1 VEKRKLVKHAS
12 VLRNYKGSLVA
23 ALGYHIYSCLDAP
36 CIAAASSF
44 DDLCDLI
51 AEDSLIDL
59 NKIKAEQ
66 CCLIWGVV
74 HEIEDLPYELDRDQT
89 ILVYLNGIEA
99 FEYIIMTSA
108 IAQIEYFIR
117 QDPSKDLSCMVAI
130 VGWRKTKDAVEVFL
144 NRAHNLRFRYEHE
157 KNMLSGQ
164 DMRE

>member
-1 VEKRKLVKHAS
+1 MERRKLVKHAS
-12 VLRNYKGSLVA
+12 LLRNYKGELIAVI
-23 ALGYHIYSCLDAP
+23 GYNIYNCLDAP
-36 CIAAASSF
+36 YIAAADSF

-66 CCLIWGVV
+66 CCLMWGVV
-74 HEIEDLPYELDRDQT
+74 HEIEDLPYELGRDQT

-99 FEYIIMTSA
+99 FERVLMTSA
-108 IAQIEYFIR
+108 IAQIESFIR

-130 VGWRKTKDAVEVFL
+130 VGWRKTEDAVEIFL